1 MNVAQLI
8 EQSLPTPEV
17 HSSNPVNGKFSVNY
31 QLFWKDEAG
40 NGTLLKLLTDR
51 EKYWRNCQRINYIF
65 FSHKTILRLWVGGG
79 RTRDR
84 GDVKGGGKGREGDG
98 PGGGRELGK
107 GDKDGFSHLWHS
119 SPFNRVNLCRLKH
132 WIFFL
137 NTYWHFLA
145 NIKFPWMLQQH
156 FCYFLL

>member
-51 EKYWRNCQRINYIF
+51 ESIDETAKESIIF
-65 FSHKTILRLWVGGG
+65 SFPIKLFYGHEWEV
-79 RTRDR
+79 
-84 GDVKGGGKGREGDG
+84 DG
-98 PGGGRELGK
+98 PEIGEGCEGGEGK
-107 GDKDGFSHLWHS
+107 RGHRTWRGSGA
-119 SPFNRVNLCRLKH
+119 R
-132 WIFFL
+132 
-137 NTYWHFLA
+137 
-145 NIKFPWMLQQH
+145 
-156 FCYFLL
+156 

>member
-84 GDVKGGGKGREGDG
+84 GDVKGGEREERATDLEGVG
-98 PGGGRELGK
+98 SSVK
-107 GDKDGFSHLWHS
+107 VIKMGFRICDILHLS
-119 SPFNRVNLCRLKH
+119 
-132 WIFFL
+132 
-137 NTYWHFLA
+137 TE
-145 NIKFPWMLQQH
+145 
-156 FCYFLL
+156 